1 MNNNWPDCID
11 GDEALQQA
19 HRWTLGKGAGGVKGG
34 NKQMNP
40 LLNKFTFTDE
50 LKDVL
55 ENCKGVSVPT
65 SKAELYED
73 RKSVV

>member
-1 MNNNWPDCID
+1 
-11 GDEALQQA
+11 
-19 HRWTLGKGAGGVKGG
+19 
-34 NKQMNP
+34 MNP

-65 SKAELYED
+65 SKAERYSARSMPMCMTLSLMCRAKARS
-73 RKSVV
+73 RKRT